1 MPTGVQ
7 GDENVSTSILKG
19 TQSDIEL
26 AFRKLFQNTFNAS
39 NMGNVH
45 PNTYRNRFNKLLDD
59 GSNNGKFLC
68 RNTMDS
74 TKWKMKNGEYDVDC
88 TGTWYKLMTETRNS
102 DFSNPTTF
110 KDGVPRV
117 VADFKDALEKLEQFK
132 RELLGAGGGGG
143 QLAKQSNKILKGDVN
158 LTKSQNDLLTKLDE
172 LNNFKKD
179 HAGDV
184 KDVTYIGK
192 SKKQLELA
200 YYVGG
205 IGIMLLFIFK
215 AMNNNQ

>member
-1 MPTGVQ
+1 MSPVVQ
-7 GDENVSTSILKG
+7 GDENANTPILTG
-19 TQSDIEL
+19 TNAEIEQ
-26 AFRKLFQNTFNAS
+26 AFRDLFKIDES

-45 PNTYRNRFNKLLDD
+45 PNTYRNRFNKLLE
-59 GSNNGKFLC
+59 KFIC
-68 RNTMDS
+68 RNANDP

-102 DFSNPTTF
+102 DFSQSATF
-110 KDGVPRV
+110 RNGVPAV
-117 VADFKDALEKLEQFK
+117 VDDFKLDLEKLERLK
-132 RELLGAGGGGG
+132 KELLGVGAGGG
-143 QLAKQSNKILKGDVN
+143 QLAKQSKKIIKGDVN

-172 LNNFKKD
+172 INNFKKG

-215 AMNNNQ
+215 AMKNNQ